1 MKTKNIIT
9 SIVLVLLVAIVLMV
23 WIWKP
28 EETMQAANL
37 LHYHLRG

>member
-9 SIVLVLLVAIVLMV
+9 SIALVVLVAIALMI

-37 LHYHLRG
+37 LSYYLRG